1 MNNLGKS
8 LTRKLGYSFGANIIS
23 LLVSVLTVSFI
34 PKYMSVSDYGL
45 YQLFLFYFGYIGFL
59 HFGVLGGAII
69 RYAGCT
75 YFELNYNSLKSQSCI
90 LFIILLFLL
99 LILYLINLKVAVFK
113 DSYIV
118 LMFFIAAVAQH
129 IIWYSVSILQM
140 SNRIEDAARLQFVE
154 RVSWGILS
162 VSAIILGFTNVVHI
176 VFAFCITRLISMV
189 YSLMFV
195 PEVVKSS
202 ITFDNYIWKEFKTN
216 FALGFPI
223 TLSDICSILVLGIIR
238 FSISDIW
245 NISVFAKTSLV
256 LSATFIFL
264 TFVSSAS
271 VVLLPA
277 LRQLSNSVADALLL
291 PLNLL
296 ISYVFLVALLFC
308 YPVQLIIGLW
318 LPKYAD
324 SLVFMGILFPIIFFE
339 GKFNLLTVTYLKK
352 LLKTKQILYINIF
365 TMILSFVGCLIW
377 GYILHNLQ
385 LIILWITIVLAIR
398 CTVGEFL
405 LSKQLGLSNNIIKEY
420 IYMLLMIICFEVYIF
435 MFNDFSSFALYFVSL
450 LCYSLIKYSDLKS
463 ACHKIKFIIN

>member
-90 LFIILLFLL
+90 LFTILLFLL
-99 LILYLINLKVAVFK
+99 FLINLKTTVFT
-113 DSYIV
+113 DDYIV
-118 LMFFIAAVAQH
+118 LMFFIAAAAQH

-189 YSLMFV
+189 YSLIFV
-195 PEVVKSS
+195 PEIVKA
-202 ITFDNYIWKEFKTN
+202 TVCFDNYIWKEFKIN

-296 ISYVFLVALLFC
+296 ISYVFLIALLFC

-377 GYILHNLQ
+377 GYTLHNLQ
-385 LIILWITIVLAIR
+385 LIILWITIVLGIR
-398 CTVGEFL
+398 CTIGEFL
-405 LSKQLGLSNNIIKEY
+405 LSKQLAFSNNITKEY
-420 IYMLLMIICFEVYIF
+420 ICMLLMIICFEAGIF
-435 MFNDFSSFALYFVSL
+435 LLDDFSSFALYFISL
-450 LCYSLIKYSDLKS
+450 LCYSFIKRNNLKNTWL
-463 ACHKIKFIIN
+463 KIKLIIN

>member
-8 LTRKLGYSFGANIIS
+8 LTRKLGYSFAANIIT

-59 HFGVLGGAII
+59 HFGVFGGAII

-90 LFIILLFLL
+90 LFIILLCLL
-99 LILYLINLKVAVFK
+99 LILSLINLELSVFA
-113 DSYIV
+113 DNSIV
-118 LMFFIAAVAQH
+118 LMFIVAAAAQH
-129 IIWYSVSILQM
+129 VIWYCISVLQM
-140 SNRIEDAARLQFVE
+140 SNRIEDASRLQFVE

-162 VSAIILGFTNVVHI
+162 ISAIVLGFYSAVHI
-176 VFAFCITRLISMV
+176 IFAFCLTRLISMV
-189 YSLMFV
+189 YSLIFI
-195 PEVVKSS
+195 PEVVKASAC
-202 ITFDNYIWKEFKTN
+202 FGKYIWKEFKTN

-245 NISVFAKTSLV
+245 GISVFAKTSLV
-256 LSATFIFL
+256 LSATLIFL

-271 VVLLPA
+271 VVLLPV
-277 LRQLSNSVADALLL
+277 LRQLNNRVADALLA

-296 ISYVFLVALLFC
+296 ISYIFLLGLLFC
-308 YPVQLIIGLW
+308 YPIQFIICLW

-324 SLVFMGILFPIIFFE
+324 SLIFMGILFPIIFFE
-339 GKFNLLTVTYLKK
+339 GKFNLLIVTYLKK
-352 LLKTKQILYINIF
+352 VLKTKQILYINIF
-365 TMILSFVGCLIW
+365 TMFLSLVGCIVC
-377 GYILHNLQ
+377 GYNLHNLQ

-398 CTVGEFL
+398 CTIGEFV
-405 LSKQLGLSNNIIKEY
+405 LSKQLAFTDDSIKEY
-420 IYMLLMIICFEVYIF
+420 SLMLLIIICFEAGIF
-435 MFNDFSSFALYFVSL
+435 MFDNFQAFVLYFISL
-450 LCYSLIKYSDLKS
+450 VIYSFIKYEKLKN
-463 ACHKIKFIIN
+463 AWHNIKQIIK